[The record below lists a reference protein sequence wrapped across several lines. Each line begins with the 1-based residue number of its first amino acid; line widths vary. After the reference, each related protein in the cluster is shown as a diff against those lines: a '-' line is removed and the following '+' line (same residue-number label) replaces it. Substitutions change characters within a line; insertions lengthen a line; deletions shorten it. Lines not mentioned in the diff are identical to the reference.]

1 MTYNEFVQKSA
12 EKINKINELIAEEK
26 ESATVNKYEIL
37 KLEQAKMLSM
47 LFGGSTDISN
57 ARYRL
62 PW

>member
-1 MTYNEFVQKSA
+1 MLYNELVQNSA

-47 LFGGSTDISN
+47 VFGSCTDISN
-57 ARYRL
+57 GRYRL